1 MTQTHSDTDQ
11 TQTQPQ
17 GQSFMG
23 TDEQALYDQS
33 FNAISAGSGGTVDWA
48 REYFD
53 SLDTRILDW
62 QAQVRSAR
70 RVAEVAALGHIEN
83 RIVAKAAYVTKQ
95 QVLAALRTD
104 PTLRQQVMSES
115 GSGNSK
121 R

>member
-11 TQTQPQ
+11 TQSQTPSSQPYP
-17 GQSFMG
+17 
-23 TDEQALYDQS
+23 DEQAMFDQS
-33 FNAISAGSGGTVDWA
+33 FTQISQGQGQGVDWA

-83 RIVAKAAYVTKQ
+83 RIVAKAAYVSKQ

-104 PTLRQQVMSES
+104 PTLRQQVMSEAGS
-115 GSGNSK
+115 GSSK